1 MKTIAGI
8 ILLLTIHLSVNAQKY
23 ITRNGSIHFFSKASL
38 ENIEAGNNQVSSVLD
53 IQSGEIA
60 FSLLMKAFQF
70 EKALMQEHFNEKY
83 VESDIYPKA
92 SFKGKL
98 DPEKLSAL
106 SVNST
111 EIKVNGLLT
120 IKGISKEVS
129 TIAKLSQSANGKIS
143 GTCIFTIL
151 LEDYDIRIPSAVKN
165 NISKS
170 IEIKV
175 DMNYEKAN

>member
-1 MKTIAGI
+1 MKTIAGL
-8 ILLLTIHLSVNAQKY
+8 ILLLSIHFSVDAQKY
-23 ITRNGSIHFFSKASL
+23 MTRNGMIHFFSKAPL
-38 ENIEAGNNQVSSVLD
+38 EDIEASNNQVSSVLD
-53 IQSGEIA
+53 IKSGDIA

-83 VESDIYPKA
+83 VESETYPKA

-98 DPEKLSAL
+98 DLEKLSAL
-106 SVNST
+106 NANPT
-111 EIKVNGLLT
+111 DLKVSGILT
-120 IKGISKEVS
+120 IKGISKEVT
-129 TIAKLSQSANGKIS
+129 TIAKLSQDANGKIS
-143 GTCIFTIL
+143 GKSVFTIL
-151 LEDYDIRIPSAVKN
+151 LDDYNIKIPSAVKN